1 MRSGGGRGRR
11 SVSPTELVHDCYLK
25 LARARALGSLE
36 RTEFVALASRA
47 IRNVLVDRARELRA
61 LKREGPNRRVTL
73 EGASLPLEQEVDL
86 LDLDVALQ
94 KLALLDERQS
104 RVVEMRFFGGPHAR
118 GDRQDPGLLAAH
130 GEQRMGHGEGLAA
143 PRAQREVAAPFP
155 FPGAVA
161 RSAPR

>member
-1 MRSGGGRGRR
+1 VVSALYSTLRVIAGRALRGGRGRR

-73 EGASLPLEQEVDL
+73 DGASLPLEGEVDL

-104 RVVEMRFFGGPHAR
+104 KVVEMRFFGGLTHEEIAKIL
-118 GDRQDPGLLAAH
+118 GCS
-130 GEQRMGHGEGLAA
+130 
-143 PRAQREVAAPFP
+143 PRTVNSEWAMAKAWLHRELTVE
-155 FPGAVA
+155 
-161 RSAPR
+161 